1 MDGIKSDIENSRNAV
16 QEYNEYLQYL
26 AEKYDVNFNEID
38 DYLFTV
44 FHIKLIY
51 NITCRGDVHHLETF
65 RQFIS
70 TIGVQLFATEV
81 INVYVHIPSFA
92 TVEHFRKEQNI
103 ASH

>member
-1 MDGIKSDIENSRNAV
+1 MITPLMRFMSAV
-16 QEYNEYLQYL
+16 VC
-26 AEKYDVNFNEID
+26 YDCMVYKTI
-38 DYLFTV
+38 
-44 FHIKLIY
+44 IRLIPLH
-51 NITCRGDVHHLETF
+51 NVHHLETF

-70 TIGVQLFATEV
+70 TIGVQLFTTEA